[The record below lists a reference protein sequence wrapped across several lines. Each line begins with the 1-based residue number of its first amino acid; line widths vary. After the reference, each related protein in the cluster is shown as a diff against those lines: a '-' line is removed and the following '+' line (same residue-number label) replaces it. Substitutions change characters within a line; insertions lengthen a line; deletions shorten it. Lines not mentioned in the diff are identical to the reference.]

1 MLYGDAY
8 FIFFIASENYDTVST
23 TYCSSRHL
31 VKTPVQ
37 YKNEIAE
44 KRQTSVVCRFIIK
57 NQGMIPP
64 NIWQHIEITLFSVN
78 KCAVI
83 PYKHRHPK
91 LRSPICS
98 RLQIVNIRNLTFIAV
113 ANYVSFF
120 QHFWAKQIGK
130 LAGDEMIG
138 V

>member
-1 MLYGDAY
+1 MYRLYCDNGFSGTVIPPGGEQGGSQNGVNASGINGYSMLYGDAY

-23 TYCSSRHL
+23 TYYSSRHL

-57 NQGMIPP
+57 NRSMIPP

-83 PYKHRHPK
+83 PYK
-91 LRSPICS
+91 
-98 RLQIVNIRNLTFIAV
+98 Q
-113 ANYVSFF
+113 
-120 QHFWAKQIGK
+120 
-130 LAGDEMIG
+130 
-138 V
+138 